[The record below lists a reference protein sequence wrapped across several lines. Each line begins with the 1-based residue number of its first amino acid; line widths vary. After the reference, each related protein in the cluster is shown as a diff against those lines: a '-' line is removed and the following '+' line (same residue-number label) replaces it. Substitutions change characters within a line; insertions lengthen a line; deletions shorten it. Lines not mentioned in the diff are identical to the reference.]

1 MKRNKNTIFDVYR
14 YLNNPDYQ
22 VLKHTGTILIQSFN
36 HLNTD
41 FEIRLNK
48 DRTRGF
54 VCIDGFVFES
64 FTSVQ
69 KVENELKKSELW
81 YLQLNWSDAPEFIEN
96 ELPKRNEFLKN
107 LTK

>member
-14 YLNNPDYQ
+14 YLNRPEYQ

-48 DRTRGF
+48 DRMRGF

-96 ELPKRNEFLKN
+96 ELPKRNEYLKT

>member
-22 VLKHTGTILIQSFN
+22 ALKHTGTILIQSFN

-69 KVENELKKSELW
+69 KVENELKK
-81 YLQLNWSDAPEFIEN
+81 
-96 ELPKRNEFLKN
+96 KRIMVLAA
-107 LTK
+107 